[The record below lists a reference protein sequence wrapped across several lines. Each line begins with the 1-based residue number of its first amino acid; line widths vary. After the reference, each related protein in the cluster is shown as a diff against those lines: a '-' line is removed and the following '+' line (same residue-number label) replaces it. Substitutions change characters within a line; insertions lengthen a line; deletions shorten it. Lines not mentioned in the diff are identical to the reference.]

1 VAEARERLRGKGF
14 SEEEIESTIQKAME
28 AGLLDDRLFTELW
41 VEDRLNHRPLA
52 RRAIRREL
60 EGKGITL
67 EIIDGVMSRLYPP
80 EREMP
85 IAIELA
91 QRRLVRYRG
100 LDEQRRVRRT
110 ISYLTRRGFPLFM
123 SKKIVRTLLQQENND
138 A

>member
-1 VAEARERLRGKGF
+1 MAEARERLRGKGF
-14 SEEEIESTIQKAME
+14 SEEEIEPTIQKAME

-41 VEDRLNHRPLA
+41 VEDRLNHSPLA

-60 EGKGITL
+60 EAKGIAS
-67 EIIDGVMSRLYPP
+67 EIIDEVMSRLYPSG
-80 EREMP
+80 REMP

-100 LDEQRRVRRT
+100 LDEGRRVRRT

-123 SKKIVRTLLQQENND
+123 SKKIVRTLLQQEKND

>member
-1 VAEARERLRGKGF
+1 MAEARERLRGKGF
-14 SEEEIESTIQKAME
+14 SEEEIEQTIQKAME

-41 VEDRLNHRPLA
+41 VEERLNHRPLA

-60 EGKGITL
+60 EAKGITP

-80 EREMP
+80 EREPP

-91 QRRLVRYRG
+91 QRRLARYRG
-100 LDEQRRVRRT
+100 LDDQRKVRRT